1 MKQTTLA
8 KLPDQSKFILSKR
21 SKVIYTK
28 QTKWRRSGGLMA
40 YVFTSNSS
48 GLTFKRVGS
57 VKVWVDE
64 FIVNKS
70 TGSTVARTKKRKK

>member
-1 MKQTTLA
+1 MIQTTLRKLKDQA
-8 KLPDQSKFILSKR
+8 KFKLSKR

-40 YVFTSNSS
+40 YVFTSDSS

-57 VKVWVDE
+57 VKVWPVE
-64 FIVNKS
+64 FMVNKS
-70 TGSTVARTKKRKK
+70 TGSTVTRKQKK